1 MTVEVAG
8 IWEVGWNAPFT
19 ESVQWEMMLNEFG
32 IEHLNM
38 TPISGIAAP
47 WGNKPWITEYS
58 SLDDVLAAKPRLTP
72 VYLNENAQHPLEYFT
87 HPEDALYV
95 FGRASQTPAPPDNA
109 KVVKINTPKPGCLW
123 AHQACAI
130 VLYDRLQKQ

>member
-1 MTVEVAG
+1 MVEVAG

-19 ESVQWEMMLNEFG
+19 ESVQWEMMLREFG

-47 WGNKPWITEYS
+47 WGNKPWITEYPS
-58 SLDDVLAAKPRLTP
+58 IDDMLAHKQHLTP
-72 VYLNENAQHPLEYFT
+72 VFLDEKADATLEDFV

-95 FGRASQTPAPPDNA
+95 FGRASQRPTAPDNA
-109 KVVKINTPKPGCLW
+109 VSVRIDTVKPGCLW
-123 AHQACAI
+123 AHQACAL
-130 VLYDRLQKQ
+130 VLYDRYLKR